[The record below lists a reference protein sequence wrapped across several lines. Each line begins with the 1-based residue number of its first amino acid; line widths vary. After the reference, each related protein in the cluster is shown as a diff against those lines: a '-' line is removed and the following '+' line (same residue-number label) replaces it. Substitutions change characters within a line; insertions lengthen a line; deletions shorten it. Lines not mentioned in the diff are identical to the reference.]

1 MPIVSLSLDP
11 AILRRLDE
19 VARRRRY
26 RSRSEAAREAFREFI
41 DMAEWGR
48 DSGQSSLILA
58 VIYEKG
64 DPRAD
69 LVALQHAFDEIRT
82 TLHTHLDDVNC
93 LQILVA
99 EGSTPRLKQL
109 VASLRRARGV
119 KHIKFIQ
126 TTAGL

>member
-1 MPIVSLSLDP
+1 MPIVSLSLDET
-11 AILRRLDE
+11 ILRRLDE
-19 VARRRRY
+19 VAHRRRY
-26 RSRSEAAREAFREFI
+26 RSRSEAAREALREFI

-69 LVALQHAFDEIRT
+69 LVTLQHAFDEIRT

-99 EGSTPRLKQL
+99 EGSIPRLKQL
-109 VASLRRARGV
+109 VASLRHARGV

-126 TTAGL
+126 TAAGL